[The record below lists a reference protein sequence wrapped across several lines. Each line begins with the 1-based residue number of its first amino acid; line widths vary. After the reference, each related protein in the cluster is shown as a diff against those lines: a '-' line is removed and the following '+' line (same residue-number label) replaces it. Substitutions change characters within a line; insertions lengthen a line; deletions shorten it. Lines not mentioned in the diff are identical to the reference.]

1 MFRTYLISSLLAM
14 SFFGYAQNK
23 GYDLFGSSADQQQ
36 TAGART
42 GPGGGRSSI
51 SHK

>member
-14 SFFGYAQNK
+14 SLYGYGQYK
-23 GYDLFGSSADQQQ
+23 GYDLFGSSAEQQKS
-36 TAGART
+36 AGPRT